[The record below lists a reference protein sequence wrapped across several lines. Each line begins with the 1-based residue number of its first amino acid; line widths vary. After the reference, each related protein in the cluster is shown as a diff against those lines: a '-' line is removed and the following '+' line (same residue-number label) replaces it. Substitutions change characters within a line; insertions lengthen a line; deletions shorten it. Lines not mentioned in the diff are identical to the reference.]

1 MQVNCQG
8 SLRRYWGGGREGAGG
23 LGGEPWDGIASHSGG
38 SSNTPGRFMAKET
51 RKEVVLATWPEW
63 RLNLHWFLNF

>member
-8 SLRRYWGGGREGAGG
+8 SLRRYWGGEREGAGG
-23 LGGEPWDGIASHSGG
+23 LGGEPWDRIASHPGG

-51 RKEVVLATWPEW
+51 R
-63 RLNLHWFLNF
+63 

>member
-8 SLRRYWGGGREGAGG
+8 SLRRYWRGGGREGAEG
-23 LGGEPWDGIASHSGG
+23 LGREPWDGIASHPGG

-51 RKEVVLATWPEW
+51 R
-63 RLNLHWFLNF
+63 

>member
-1 MQVNCQG
+1 MPLSNQEYKYVQVNCQG
-8 SLRRYWGGGREGAGG
+8 SLRRYWGGGGGGEGAGG

-51 RKEVVLATWPEW
+51 G
-63 RLNLHWFLNF
+63 